1 MFQQIADMLTNA
13 VAVCVYWV
21 TIFFDKTGMAGL
33 IIVTF
38 IAYQAVRLLLTPL
51 IGQAGSDTARAM
63 YGNTKLG
70 WKNRVQHRRNENYN
84 PHQKK

>member
-21 TIFFDKTGMAGL
+21 TIFFDKTGTAGL
-33 IIVTF
+33 FIVCF

-51 IGQAGSDTARAM
+51 IGQASSDTVRGIRGKK
-63 YGNTKLG
+63 GNG
-70 WKNRVQHRRNENYN
+70 DV
-84 PHQKK
+84 